1 MRTERQGWVAVIF
14 AAQRTSED
22 EDGYQKAAADMV
34 ALAERQPGFQGLQ
47 STRGADGFGI
57 TISYWADEDAAKA
70 WRDHPDHAAIRDL
83 GRARWYHHY
92 TVDIATINGSYDWT
106 RNG

>member
-22 EDGYQKAAADMV
+22 EVGYQKAAADMV
-34 ALAERQPGFQGLQ
+34 ALAKRQPGFQGLQ
-47 STRGADGFGI
+47 STRGADGLGI
-57 TISYWADEDAAKA
+57 TISYWADEAAAKA
-70 WRDHPDHAAIRDL
+70 WRDHPDHAAIRGL

-92 TVDIATINGSYDWT
+92 TVDIATLNRSYDWT